1 MFQKRVDQ
9 VIARMKA
16 DGLKQILVSEPCSIY
31 YLTGVDV
38 GPGERLFALYLND
51 EGRKVLFLNT
61 LFTVEQKDCEEIWY
75 SDTDDST
82 SLLASVINSSE
93 TLGVDK
99 DWTARFL
106 IPLMEKCEGLKVVL
120 GSKYVDDT
128 RAIKDEKEIEC
139 MIENSQINDVVMER
153 TRDFISEGM
162 TEKQV
167 EAFILEQYKLLGCQN
182 VSFSPIC
189 SFGANGAD
197 PHHMPDDSVLK
208 AGDSIVI
215 DIGGRKDR
223 YCSDMTRTY
232 FCKEAS
238 DEYKKIHDIVRVANE
253 KAEEIIR
260 PGVRLCDIDLTARN
274 YISSFGYGEYFT
286 HRLGH
291 FIGQTDHEFGD
302 VSSTNTETVK
312 PGMIFSIEPGIY
324 LPEKM
329 GVRVEDLVLVTEDGC
344 VVLNKVDKTEADK
357 DGIWISAANKEI
369 QPLIDALEN
378 LYHEDLLKEDPLL
391 SNERQIGLL
400 NQAKEDMLRAKEAM
414 DMMVEPDL
422 IEIDIQAAHDH
433 LKEILGEVHREDL
446 LDTLFSKFCLG
457 K

>member
-253 KAEEIIR
+253 KAEEII
-260 PGVRLCDIDLTARN
+260 
-274 YISSFGYGEYFT
+274 
-286 HRLGH
+286 
-291 FIGQTDHEFGD
+291 
-302 VSSTNTETVK
+302 
-312 PGMIFSIEPGIY
+312 
-324 LPEKM
+324 
-329 GVRVEDLVLVTEDGC
+329 
-344 VVLNKVDKTEADK
+344 
-357 DGIWISAANKEI
+357 
-369 QPLIDALEN
+369 
-378 LYHEDLLKEDPLL
+378 
-391 SNERQIGLL
+391 
-400 NQAKEDMLRAKEAM
+400 
-414 DMMVEPDL
+414 
-422 IEIDIQAAHDH
+422 
-433 LKEILGEVHREDL
+433 
-446 LDTLFSKFCLG
+446 
-457 K
+457 

>member
-82 SLLASVINSSE
+82 SLLASVIDSSE
-93 TLGVDK
+93 TLGIDK
-99 DWTARFL
+99 EWTARFL

-302 VSSTNTETVK
+302 VSSTNTETVT

-324 LPEKM
+324 LPGKI

-344 VVLNKVDKTEADK
+344 VVLNKVDKKYAM
-357 DGIWISAANKEI
+357 
-369 QPLIDALEN
+369 
-378 LYHEDLLKEDPLL
+378 
-391 SNERQIGLL
+391 IG
-400 NQAKEDMLRAKEAM
+400 
-414 DMMVEPDL
+414 
-422 IEIDIQAAHDH
+422 
-433 LKEILGEVHREDL
+433 
-446 LDTLFSKFCLG
+446 
-457 K
+457 